1 MTAQPTTQGLS
12 AAAFLFDEKQ
22 DSVKALA
29 EALKDTGVVAGATAG
44 LSNLTRAGLNAV
56 GGQIASIAHDLVDI
70 EFDELILEGW
80 RKFGDLNAAAKRTRD
95 AVGTS
100 EVVDLAAHTITST
113 HDPRVEL
120 RVDDI
125 PIATVKFEL
134 ALKFTLKAVVATV
147 RKGRLVELH
156 AGQCDAEGSLK
167 AEGKQLAK
175 RTGHFALPLL
185 IRLGSGVPLLVD
197 DGLEAVGAAAPLVEA
212 ETVGGGEAVVQA
224 TVVGEPTPVVE
235 TEPTPVVENAPVENA
250 PVENAPVEN
259 APVEALP
266 AQTKP
271 AAPPAQPG

>member
-1 MTAQPTTQGLS
+1 MTAQPATQGLS

-29 EALKDTGVVAGATAG
+29 EALKDTGVVASATAG

-95 AVGTS
+95 ASGTS
-100 EVVDLAAHTITST
+100 EVVDLAAHNISST

-120 RVDDI
+120 RIDDV
-125 PIATVKFEL
+125 PLATVHFEL

-147 RKGRLVELH
+147 RTGRLVELH
-156 AGQCDAEGSLK
+156 AGQCDVEGSLK

-175 RTGHFALPLL
+175 RTGHFELPLL

-197 DGLEAVGAAAPLVEA
+197 DGLDAVGGSAPAVEA
-212 ETVGGGEAVVQA
+212 H
-224 TVVGEPTPVVE
+224 PV
-235 TEPTPVVENAPVENA
+235 AGD
-250 PVENAPVEN
+250 
-259 APVEALP
+259 EALP
-266 AQTKP
+266 
-271 AAPPAQPG
+271 GSR